1 MEQIFNTIFFLF
13 FFYIILICKNLA
25 IWNVD
30 YTAACI

>member
-1 MEQIFNTIFFLF
+1 MEQINNTIFI
-13 FFYIILICKNLA
+13 FYIILICKNLA

>member
-1 MEQIFNTIFFLF
+1 MEQIYKTIFFN
-13 FFYIILICKNLA
+13 IILICKNLA